1 MDESYLVKT
10 FCNNNNL
17 EIKSLSPL
25 RVFDRAA
32 WKEIRPKSFEDLVTQ
47 VNALRTK
54 WLDEF
59 R

>member
-1 MDESYLVKT
+1 MDETNLVKT
-10 FCNNNNL
+10 FCENNNI

-32 WKEIRPKSFEDLVTQ
+32 WKEIKPKSFDDLITQ
-47 VNALRTK
+47 VQALRTR

-59 R
+59 K